1 MAYATVADVQ
11 ERLAWTMSEDQENI
25 CSVLLDD
32 AAVLIDAA
40 ALNASDEAKKVV
52 SCRMV
57 IRALGDGG
65 DAGGVPMGATQGS
78 MSALGYSQSW
88 TIGSGGAT
96 VEDVALMK
104 KAAGANVKVKAS
116 GGIRDYATAK
126 AMIEAGA
133 DRIGA
138 SAGVSIV
145 KEEQEAVK

>member
-1 MAYATVADVQ
+1 MAYATVTDVQ
-11 ERLAWTMSEDQENI
+11 DRLVWTMSEDQEDT
-25 CSVLLDD
+25 CTVLLDD

-96 VEDVALMK
+96 GELYLGKTDRQILGLGNQIGSYSPVQELVPE
-104 KAAGANVKVKAS
+104 
-116 GGIRDYATAK
+116 ATT
-126 AMIEAGA
+126 
-133 DRIGA
+133 
-138 SAGVSIV
+138 
-145 KEEQEAVK
+145 